1 MKKYENVRVDILVI
15 DSLDVIST
23 SGPLDGSGT
32 ETSIVPEIIQ
42 DNLSVTDS
50 TGVASNY

>member
-1 MKKYENVRVDILVI
+1 MKKYENIRVEFLVL

-42 DNLSVTDS
+42 DGINATNSA
-50 TGVASNY
+50 GVASN

>member
-1 MKKYENVRVDILVI
+1 MKKYENVRVDILVL

-23 SGPLDGSGT
+23 SGPLDGAGT
-32 ETSIVPEIIQ
+32 ETSIVPNIIQ
-42 DNLSVTDS
+42 DGMNVTDS